1 MCKTPKIWALSGLS
15 FYHLNI
21 VCLCL
26 ELSPWSFWGS
36 LCTHHPL
43 SSSHSC
49 RSSSAKSRLVSAFTP
64 EESDLVIDP
73 QIGRNCHRQG
83 WETYSSYTLYIYIH
97 IFIHVHTWYIY
108 IYIHRYRYVCINIQY
123 IWRDYWTIFSKY
135 LEWPSPS
142 LGDRKR
148 SPPGSSSCHEGCIR
162 RQRTVKKHGESNGL
176 TNAFLWK
183 IG

>member
-1 MCKTPKIWALSGLS
+1 MSGPVTVEFLRIIM
-15 FYHLNI
+15 Y
-21 VCLCL
+21 
-26 ELSPWSFWGS
+26 
-36 LCTHHPL
+36 
-43 SSSHSC
+43 SSSFIVIAQLQVIICQVTTSFCFHPWRIWLSHWPPNWQKL
-49 RSSSAKSRLVSAFTP
+49 SQAGMGNIFLIYLIYTYLYMYTP
-64 EESDLVIDP
+64 
-73 QIGRNCHRQG
+73 G
-83 WETYSSYTLYIYIH
+83 
-97 IFIHVHTWYIY
+97 IY

-135 LEWPSPS
+135 LEWQSPS

-183 IG
+183 IGYLQFPIPMDYHYFHY